1 MGIGI
6 TELLV
11 ILGIVILLFG
21 TKKLRNIGGDLG
33 SAIHS
38 FRKSMQ
44 ESDATSPSTTADTDQ
59 KSSEALEKEAKPEK
73 GDTKG
78 PHPE

>member
-1 MGIGI
+1 MMGIGI

-11 ILGIVILLFG
+11 TLGIIILLFG
-21 TKKLRNIGGDLG
+21 TKKLHNLGGGLG

-44 ESDATSPSTTADTDQ
+44 ESDAA
-59 KSSEALEKEAKPEK
+59 
-73 GDTKG
+73 
-78 PHPE
+78 